1 MEPTGEGTV
10 ALTSPT
16 TGSAVGRTWLAP
28 RRAEDRLPFT
38 VPAPD
43 RNRPALQAALRAV
56 LIKAG
61 VPLVPGDRE
70 AVRRIAEPG
79 TLVVAPVVAWPSGRR

>member
-1 MEPTGEGTV
+1 M
-10 ALTSPT
+10 
-16 TGSAVGRTWLAP
+16 GRTWLAP

-43 RNRPALQAALRAV
+43 RNRPALQAV